1 VDRLTRSNTCG
12 QSTVVPMSKLKSP
25 IVLQTAFGEYTLD
38 EILGEGGAG
47 RVYGGVSASGEA
59 FAVKSLTQS
68 SLDKRRR
75 FKNEIAFL
83 LRNAHQNIVTVTDH
97 GFVVDGP
104 AKGPFYVMRRYSEN
118 LRSRMKA
125 PASSADKLRQ
135 FLQILD
141 GVEAAHLLK
150 VVHRDLKPE
159 NVLFDK
165 ASGML
170 AVADFGVA
178 KFTEETIV
186 SLVETDPR
194 QRLANFQYAAPEQRV
209 SGQTV
214 NETADIYALGLML
227 NELFT
232 STVPHGTDYKL
243 IASVD
248 PNFAYLD
255 KIVSQML
262 KQSPNERPRSILQV
276 KQLLQQYE
284 LEAVTLQK
292 LDRLNSTVIP
302 AGAVDEP
309 LAHEPP
315 NLVAAEWNAGVLTLT
330 LDRDVRSEWVSSLL
344 NMGNYSAV
352 YGKGPETF
360 RFNGDTATVAAE
372 EHDAQSII
380 DHFKVWLPRATQVL
394 KQKLEDDLA
403 QKEAR
408 AREDLK
414 RRRLAEEQRLR
425 VNQSLKI

>member
-1 VDRLTRSNTCG
+1 
-12 QSTVVPMSKLKSP
+12 MSKLKSP
-25 IVLQTAFGEYTLD
+25 IVLQTAFSEYTLD
-38 EILGEGGAG
+38 EVLGEGGAG
-47 RVYGGVSASGEA
+47 RVYGGTLPSGEA

-83 LRNAHQNIVTVTDH
+83 LRNTHQNIVTVTDH
-97 GFVVDGP
+97 GFAADGP

-125 PASSADKLRQ
+125 PASSSDKLRQ

-178 KFTEETIV
+178 KFTEETIT

-214 NETADIYALGLML
+214 NETADIYALGLIL

-232 STVPHGTDYKL
+232 GAVPHGTDYKV
-243 IASVD
+243 ISSVD
-248 PNFAYLD
+248 PSLGYLD
-255 KIVSQML
+255 KIVAQML
-262 KQSPNERPRSILQV
+262 KQSAVERPKSILHI
-276 KQLLQQYE
+276 KQLIQQHE
-284 LEAVTLQK
+284 FEAVTLQK
-292 LDRLNSTVIP
+292 LDVLKAVVIP
-302 AGAVDEP
+302 AGAVDDP

-315 NLVAAEWNAGVLTLT
+315 KLVGAEWNGGILKLT
-330 LDRDVRSEWVSSLL
+330 LDRAVNDDWIEALR
-344 NMGNYSAV
+344 NMGSYSAV
-352 YGKGPETF
+352 LGKGPETF
-360 RFNGDTATVAAE
+360 HFKGANAIVSAQ
-372 EHDAQSII
+372 EHDAQDII
-380 DHFKVWLPRATQVL
+380 DYFKVWLPRATQVL
-394 KQKLEDDLA
+394 KHRLEAELA
-403 QKEAR
+403 AKETR
-408 AREDLK
+408 AKEEL
-414 RRRLAEEQRLR
+414 RRQRLAEEQRLR